1 MTPVPPALPSRP
13 SGSGAVLLEALVAL
27 AVFAIAVLGLAKAM
41 DAAVQNASEAR
52 LAAAITREMENA
64 LEEMLHQPNMEPG
77 EWTVERT
84 PRDSLLPEPLV
95 ITTTISEVEIE
106 NEDGEP
112 LDGLYEVL
120 ITGLTKDRRQRE
132 QRWELRTLCYP
143 PLYAGQ
149 Q

>member
-1 MTPVPPALPSRP
+1 MISSPPSLPSRA

-64 LEEMLHQPNMEPG
+64 LEEMLHQPSMEPG

-84 PRDSLLPEPLV
+84 PKDSLLPEPLI
-95 ITTTISEVEIE
+95 ITTTITEAEQE
-106 NEDGEP
+106 NDDGEP
-112 LDGLYEVL
+112 LDGIYEVL
-120 ITGLTKDRRQRE
+120 ITGVTKDRRQRE
-132 QRWELRTLCYP
+132 QKWELRTLCYP